1 MVPHYLPV
9 ELNSEFTI
17 KLAFFLPHPMESPH
31 FTFFFILTLIFV
43 LFLCLCVSF
52 LFVFLTSQI
61 LPMSVISG
69 TLIEVLANLWG
80 VLRGCFGACPLWEFI
95 WCCSH
100 NQTEVTSFGKED
112 HRDTSHSKGLSSEL
126 DLSLLMFN
134 LITGLRDCSLAFST
148 VKLFFSPQPPFCT
161 ELSDRKSPCLHN
173 PHLQGQWHS
182 T

>member
-17 KLAFFLPHPMESPH
+17 KLAFFLPHPMDSPH
-31 FTFFFILTLIFV
+31 FTFFYILALIFV

-61 LPMSVISG
+61 LPMSVTSG

-80 VLRGCFGACPLWEFI
+80 VLRGCFGACLLWEFI
-95 WCCSH
+95 WYCSH
-100 NQTEVTSFGKED
+100 NQTEVISFGKED

-134 LITGLRDCSLAFST
+134 LITGLRDCSLGFST
-148 VKLFFSPQPPFCT
+148 VKLFFSPTPFCT
-161 ELSDRKSPCLHN
+161 ELSDRKSLCLYN
-173 PHLQGQWHS
+173 PHLRGQWHS